1 MVPAGPT
8 GSVMRL
14 RAGILCSGRPATRMK
29 STNTLWQEGNAAAA
43 RRDWPT
49 AIECFDALAAGAPD
63 EAAGWIALAKAHD
76 IGGSHR
82 ASRDAALR
90 ATARPPTQWP
100 HALALARLLRRHH
113 EVRALDALARSMA
126 SHSTSADVDQLL
138 ELADLCSQLDLH
150 AVSRSLLE
158 AALARD
164 DAHAPA
170 HYLRGTSLMFEGRM
184 PAAAQAFERAIALA
198 PHFAHAHWRLSELRR
213 HVPQGAEQRVAR
225 MRAELVRAA
234 PGSEHAI
241 HLHFA
246 LHAELHDL
254 DDHRGAWQALAEGC
268 AQKRA
273 RLAYDPAA
281 TTRLFDAIR
290 TGCDAQFIA
299 GSGHVPP
306 EDAPVPVFI
315 VGLFRSGST
324 VLERLLGGHPQVG
337 VGGETLAFTTV
348 LRLAADDGGR
358 DLMDLGLLQRA
369 LALEHEALGAAF
381 MAASSWHAHGRR
393 VWTEKLPSNFINLG
407 LIARALPRA
416 RFVHVQ
422 RAPVD
427 VCFSNLRVL
436 YGGLCPYSYDQREL
450 AAYHRDYTRLMAHWH
465 ALLGER
471 LLAVSHAGLVAAPE
485 RELRRVAAHCGL
497 DFDPAMLRLERPD
510 APVSTYSA
518 AQVRTDLRSTDCAW
532 LPCREHLGP
541 LLDALGESSD
551 LSMP

>member
-1 MVPAGPT
+1 
-8 GSVMRL
+8 MRL
-14 RAGILCSGRPATRMK
+14 HAGILWSGRPAMRMK
-29 STNTLWQEGNAAAA
+29 PTTTLWQEANAAAA

-49 AIECFDALAAGAPD
+49 AIECFDAAAARAPG

-90 ATARPPTQWP
+90 AAVCSPAQWP

-113 EVRALDALARSMA
+113 EVRALDTLARSMA
-126 SHSTSADVDQLL
+126 SRSIGADVDQLV

-164 DAHAPA
+164 ADYAPA
-170 HYLRGTSLMFEGRM
+170 HYLHGTSLMFEGRM
-184 PAAAQAFERAIALA
+184 SGAAQAFERAIALA

-213 HVPQGAEQRVAR
+213 HLPHGAEQRVAR
-225 MRAELVRAA
+225 MRTELARAA

-241 HLHFA
+241 HLLFA

-254 DDHRGAWQALAEGC
+254 GDHAAAWQALAEGC
-268 AQKRA
+268 VAKRA
-273 RLAYDPAA
+273 RLAYHPA
-281 TTRLFDAIR
+281 TTTHLFDALR
-290 TGCDAQFIA
+290 TGCDADFLA
-299 GSGHVPP
+299 GPGHEPP
-306 EDAPVPVFI
+306 DGAPVPVFI
-315 VGLFRSGST
+315 VGLFRSGTT
-324 VLERLLGGHPQVG
+324 VLERLLGGHPQASA
-337 VGGETLAFTTV
+337 GGETLAFTTA

-358 DLMDLGLLQRA
+358 ELMDLRLLQRA
-369 LALEHEALGAAF
+369 LELDFGTLGEAF
-381 MAASSWHAHGRR
+381 MAASSWRAHGRR

-465 ALLGER
+465 AVLGER
-471 LLAVSHAGLVAAPE
+471 LLAVSHAALVDAPE
-485 RELRRVAAHCGL
+485 SELQRVAAHCGL
-497 DFDPAMLRLERPD
+497 DFDPAMLLLDRQD

-518 AQVRTDLRSTDCAW
+518 SQVRGRLQEHAGEW
-532 LPCREHLGP
+532 LPYRQHLGP
-541 LLDALGESSD
+541 LLEGLGESTHAT
-551 LSMP
+551 LP